1 VSASDV
7 VVVGGGVVGCAV
19 AYALARE
26 GIAVTLL
33 ERDALASQASGA
45 AAGMLAPLAEAEAD
59 GSFLTLGLRSLAL
72 FPDLVAELAER
83 GVASDPEYVRCGV
96 LRVATSDA
104 EALDLRARVRAFA
117 GRGLEWLDARGA
129 RAEAPLLADRVR
141 GAVWSPHEAHVRS
154 PALVHALAE
163 GAQHLGARV
172 ETGVAA
178 TGLQRDGSRVV
189 GVRTAREDFAAGHVV
204 LCAGAFTP
212 ACWAWLDAPP
222 PLPIEPVRGQIL
234 ALAPRSDA
242 LQRIVWGEGAYLV
255 PKRDGTVVVG
265 ATEERVGYDVRV
277 TAEGVHALLAAAL
290 RLAPGLGASGFRGA
304 WAGLRPVTPDRLP
317 AVGPVP
323 AAAGL
328 WVAAGH
334 GRNGILLAPL
344 TGRLVADGILGRSV
358 LEEARRLDPA
368 RFARHAA

>member
-1 VSASDV
+1 VSARDV

-26 GIAVTLL
+26 GLGVTLL

-45 AAGMLAPLAEAEAD
+45 AAGMLAPLAEAESD
-59 GSFLTLGLRSLAL
+59 GPFLALGLRSLAL
-72 FPDLVAELAER
+72 FPDLVAELAGR
-83 GVASDPEYVRCGV
+83 GAATDPEYVRCGV

-117 GRGLEWLDARGA
+117 GRGLEWLDARA
-129 RAEAPLLADRVR
+129 TRAEAPLLADRVR

-154 PALVHALAE
+154 AALVHALAE
-163 GAQHLGARV
+163 GAQRLGARV

-178 TGLQRDGSRVV
+178 TGLLRRGERAV
-189 GVRTAREDFAAGHVV
+189 GVRTAREDLAAGHVV

-234 ALAPRSDA
+234 ALLPRGEP

-277 TAEGVHALLAAAL
+277 TAEGVHALLSAAL
-290 RLAPGLGASGFRGA
+290 RLAPGLGAAELRAS

-323 AAAGL
+323 AAEGL

-334 GRNGILLAPL
+334 GRNGVLLAPL
-344 TGRLVADGILGRSV
+344 TGRIVADGILGRGA
-358 LEEARRLDPA
+358 LEEAGRLHPG

>member
-1 VSASDV
+1 MSAPDV

-26 GIAVTLL
+26 GVAVTLL

-45 AAGMLAPLAEAEAD
+45 AAGMLAPLAEAESD
-59 GSFLTLGLRSLAL
+59 GPFLALGLRSLAL
-72 FPDLVAELAER
+72 FPDLVAELAA
-83 GVASDPEYVRCGV
+83 GDSASDPEYVRCGV

-117 GRGLEWLDARGA
+117 GRGLEWWDARA
-129 RAEAPLLADRVR
+129 TRAEAPLLAERVR

-154 PALVHALAE
+154 VGLVHALAE
-163 GAQHLGARV
+163 GAQRRGARV

-178 TGLQRDGSRVV
+178 TGLRREGSRVV
-189 GVRTAREDFAAGHVV
+189 GVRTAREDLAAGHVV

-212 ACWAWLDAPP
+212 ACWAWQDAAL
-222 PLPIEPVRGQIL
+222 PLPIEPVKGQIL
-234 ALAPRSDA
+234 ALTPRGDA
-242 LQRIVWGEGAYLV
+242 LSCIVWGEGAYLV

-277 TAEGVHALLAAAL
+277 TAQGVHALLAAAL
-290 RLAPGLGASGFRGA
+290 RLAPGLGTARFAGA
-304 WAGLRPVTPDRLP
+304 WAGLRPVTPDGLP

-323 AAAGL
+323 AASGL

-334 GRNGILLAPL
+334 GRNGVLLAPL
-344 TGRLVADGILGRSV
+344 TGRLVTDGILGRSV
-358 LEEARRLDPA
+358 SEEASRLDPA